1 MSVSPLPLPLAT
13 TVPFARPH
21 IDGADIEAVTRV
33 LTSGWLTTGE
43 ECLRLEADL
52 AAFTGAREVVSVS
65 SCTAALELAF
75 RSLRLAPGA
84 RVGIPTWTF
93 LASAT
98 APHSTG
104 AQPVLLDVDPHT
116 LNLAPDAVE
125 AALPT
130 LDALVVVHFGGAPVD
145 RRIFEMAAAAGV
157 PVVEDA
163 AHALGGSDHRGPIA
177 GRGTVGACFS
187 FYATKNFTSAEGGAF
202 VTDDPDRAE
211 FVRSQRLHGL
221 STDAWARYRPGAPN
235 SYDLG
240 EPGLKAN
247 LPDLLA
253 ALVRSQLARAGCL
266 QAARRER
273 VREYHHLLTD
283 LRGLVVV
290 PGAVDERSA
299 DHLMVVLLPPGVDR
313 SSIVAILADQG
324 IGTSVHFRPLHQM
337 GWFASN
343 AEVGPT
349 GVAGADSVADR
360 ALSLPLHPNLTSADV
375 VHVVSALDA
384 ALPG

>member
-1 MSVSPLPLPLAT
+1 MSVSPLPLST
-13 TVPFARPH
+13 TIPFARPH
-21 IDGADIEAVTRV
+21 IDASDVEAVTRV
-33 LTSGWLTTGE
+33 LTSGWITTGE
-43 ECLRLEADL
+43 ECLNLEAEL

-84 RVGIPTWTF
+84 RVGVPTWTF

-98 APHSTG
+98 APLSTG
-104 AQPVLLDVDPHT
+104 AVPVLLDVDPCT
-116 LNLAPDAVE
+116 LNLSPDAVA

-130 LDALVVVHFGGAPVD
+130 LDALVVVHFGGTPID
-145 RRIFEMAAAAGV
+145 RRIFEMAAAADV

-163 AHALGGSDHRGPIA
+163 AHALGASDHRGPIA

-221 STDAWARYRPGAPN
+221 STDAWSRYRPGARP
-235 SYDLG
+235 SYDII

-253 ALVRSQLARAGCL
+253 ALLRSQLARAGTL
-266 QAARRER
+266 QALRRER

-283 LRGLVVV
+283 V
-290 PGAVDERSA
+290 PGVVTVPGTLDERSA
-299 DHLMVVLLPPGVDR
+299 DHLMVVLLPSGIDR
-313 SSIVAILADQG
+313 STVVDALAAQG
-324 IGTSVHFRPLHQM
+324 IGTSIHFKPLHHM
-337 GWFASN
+337 RWFADN
-343 AEVGPT
+343 TEVGPT
-349 GVAGADSVADR
+349 GVGGADLAADR
-360 ALSLPLHPNLTSADV
+360 ALSLPLHPNLASADV
-375 VHVVSALDA
+375 EHVVSALDA
-384 ALPG
+384 ALRG